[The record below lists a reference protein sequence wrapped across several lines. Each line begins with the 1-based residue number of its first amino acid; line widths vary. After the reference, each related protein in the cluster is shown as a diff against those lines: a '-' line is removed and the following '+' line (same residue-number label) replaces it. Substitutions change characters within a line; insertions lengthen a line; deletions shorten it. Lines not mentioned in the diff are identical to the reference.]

1 MPSSLSPSEALSPEG
16 VYSLYLGGLTLEDE
30 QRRRDACYAIL
41 LIGRL
46 GLRPEE
52 LTHLHEDWVDWERGE
67 VQVPARDP
75 CACRHCWASAR
86 TLKAETGTD
95 RTVSEIV
102 ADSCWSP
109 PDGPDG
115 ARTIPFGW
123 SRRLT
128 AAIHG
133 LLGERP
139 YLDTDTAGVEQ
150 LLTTAADNAW
160 ELDDEVTAD
169 RLRASAG
176 EFLATV
182 GFGPRRLTDLLAID
196 EATAGG
202 FARVGGGELR
212 EYLYRALDPQGAP
225 DICGDDSQYRLVCD
239 PNPFEREPFDPREFG
254 ARWRGERA
262 EQTEPRGRNPRPV
275 ESPPDEA
282 FDPAAMDLREPAA
295 DSGSQLVSDSLSDW
309 VRRRESQRSQYAE
322 TGETPVSDD
331 TDADAAAYR
340 DQITSPVQVSVSTR
354 FAAQGVENGR
364 PAGGSVVLGQREV
377 VLVSRD
383 QTGVADTLR
392 IPFDAIVD
400 IAPGYV
406 PGPLEGVFDDTVG
419 VAYNNS
425 REKRQIAVCE
435 LPREIG
441 WDVQQTLF
449 ASLLDDIEVVTAYLS
464 EGIDDI
470 TEIDPETKML
480 STTPRTLKL
489 DDPDSDA
496 LPVRIRLST
505 IVGIEQK
512 PMETEVGYEMGLTIH
527 HLRVNANVVTM
538 EVRPT
543 DEVEKQLLGRYLT
556 EYHDRQV
563 EKARNASLSN
573 EQREVLDALHDA
585 GDGRDLVAI
594 VDMNTARVANVVASL
609 KDLGLVRDSRT
620 GVALTGTGYL
630 VTSGGSLLYE
640 ASG

>member
-1 MPSSLSPSEALSPEG
+1 MTPEPSEALSPEG
-16 VYSLYLGGLTLEDE
+16 VYSLYLGGLALEDE
-30 QRRRDACYAIL
+30 QQRRDACYATL
-41 LIGRL
+41 LMGRL
-46 GLRPEE
+46 GLLPEE

-67 VQVPARDP
+67 IQIPARDP
-75 CACRHCWASAR
+75 CACRYCWADAR
-86 TLKAETGTD
+86 TLKSETGTD
-95 RTVSEIV
+95 RSVSEIV
-102 ADSCWSP
+102 TDTCWSP
-109 PDGPDG
+109 PDGPAG

-133 LLGERP
+133 VLGQRP
-139 YLDTDTAGVEQ
+139 YLDTDTAGIEQ
-150 LLTTAADNAW
+150 LLTAAADNAW
-160 ELDDEVTAD
+160 ELDDEITSD

-176 EFLATV
+176 EFLASV
-182 GFGPRRLTDLLAID
+182 GFGPRRLSDLLAID
-196 EATAGG
+196 EETAGQ
-202 FARVGGGELR
+202 FAKVGGGELR

-225 DICGDDSQYRLVCD
+225 DICGEDSQYRLVCD
-239 PNPFEREPFDPREFG
+239 PTPFEREPFDPREYD

-262 EQTEPRGRNPRPV
+262 ERVQPRGRNPRPV
-275 ESPPDEA
+275 EAPAEVD
-282 FDPAAMDLREPAA
+282 FDPAAMDIREPSA

-309 VRRRESQRSQYAE
+309 VRRRESQRRQYAE
-322 TGETPVSDD
+322 TGDSAVSAD
-331 TDADAAAYR
+331 TDADAVAYR

-354 FAAQGVENGR
+354 FAAQGIENGR

-392 IPFDAIVD
+392 IPFDSIVD

-406 PGPLEGVFDDTVG
+406 PGPLEGVFEETVG
-419 VAYNNS
+419 VAYHDAQDE
-425 REKRQIAVCE
+425 RKIAVCE
-435 LPREIG
+435 LPRDIG

-449 ASLLDDIEVVTAYLS
+449 ASLLDDVETVTANLS

-470 TEIDPETKML
+470 NDIDPETKVL

-489 DDPDSDA
+489 EDPDSDA

-556 EYHDRQV
+556 KYHDRQL

-640 ASG
+640 GSG